1 MTLELLQVA
10 EAVAREKNID
20 RKMVI
25 EAMEQAI
32 EMGARRK
39 YGMDYDV
46 DASIDPE
53 GGDIAI
59 KRRWQVV
66 DKVMEPLDED
76 EHRRAQREG
85 RELEMKPAV
94 DKEGKPLTE
103 NDFQVLL
110 AVAKKKKKDAK
121 VGDYI
126 EEDLPPF
133 DFGRVA
139 AQAAKQ
145 VIFQRVRDA
154 EREKEYEEYKDR
166 VGEIISGI
174 VKRVDNRGILV
185 DLGRA
190 EAIVPRNEIIPKET
204 YRQGDRIRGYIYDVR
219 QEPRSAQI
227 FISRT
232 HPKFLEKLFEQAVPE
247 IASGTIEILGA
258 ARDPGFR
265 AKIAVKSYDANID
278 PVGACVGIRGV
289 RVQEVVEE
297 LQGERVDII
306 QHSADPA
313 AFLIKAIAPA
323 TVTKVV
329 VDEAEGRMEVI
340 VPEDDL
346 SLAIGRRGQNV
357 RLASMLTGWS
367 VDVMTEAESSE
378 KQAEQF
384 EIISK
389 LFMGGL
395 DVDETLARLLMAE
408 GFKSIEELVLISNE
422 ELGSIEGL
430 NTEIAAELQNR
441 AAAWLELQKADL
453 AKKGVS
459 EELAALDGMRT
470 EILIELGNNKVKT
483 LDDLGDLATDE
494 LQEILPDGMLTDS
507 QAENL
512 IMQARQHWFA
522 DEETPEAAK
531 DAATAS

>member
-20 RKMVI
+20 RQMVV

-39 YGMDYDV
+39 FGMDYDV
-46 DASIDPE
+46 DATINPD
-53 GGDIAI
+53 GGDIDI
-59 KRRWQVV
+59 KRRWLIV
-66 DKVMEPLDED
+66 DEVQEPVDE
-76 EHRRAQREG
+76 EEFRRAHREN
-85 RELEMKPAV
+85 REPEMKPAL
-94 DKEGKPLTE
+94 DEKGKPVKQ
-103 NDFQVLL
+103 NDYQMLL
-110 AVAKKKKKDAK
+110 SEAKKKRKDAK
-121 VGDYI
+121 VGEYI
-126 EEDLPPF
+126 EEELPPF
-133 DFGRVA
+133 DFGRIA

-154 EREKEYEEYKDR
+154 EREKEFDEYKDR

-174 VKRVDNRGILV
+174 VKRVDNRGILI

-190 EAIVPRNEIIPKET
+190 EAIIPRGELIPKEN

-219 QEPRSAQI
+219 REPRSAQV
-227 FISRT
+227 FVSRT

-247 IASGTIEILGA
+247 IGSGTIEILGA

-265 AKIAVKSYDANID
+265 AKISVKSYDANID

-289 RVQEVVEE
+289 RVQEVVNE

-306 QHSADPA
+306 EHTPDPA

-340 VPEDDL
+340 VPEDEL

-367 VDVMTEAESSE
+367 VDVMTEAESAE
-378 KQAEQF
+378 KAAEQF
-384 EIISK
+384 EVVSK

-408 GFKSIEELVLISNE
+408 GFKSIEELVMVPTE
-422 ELGSIEGL
+422 ELASIEGL
-430 NTEIAAELQNR
+430 DEAIATELQNR
-441 AAAWLELQKADL
+441 AANWLEQQKAEL
-453 AKKGVS
+453 AKAGVS
-459 EELAALDGMRT
+459 EELSNLEGMRT
-470 EILIELGNNKVKT
+470 EILLELGNNKLKT

-494 LQEILPDGMLTDS
+494 LLEILPDGMLTES
-507 QAENL
+507 QAEKL
-512 IMQARQHWFA
+512 IMKAREHWFA
-522 DEETPEAAK
+522 DEETPET
-531 DAATAS
+531 AATAS

>member
-20 RKMVI
+20 RKLVV
-25 EAMEQAI
+25 EAMEQSI

-39 YGMDYDV
+39 FGMDYDV
-46 DASIDPE
+46 KTTINEE
-53 GGDIAI
+53 GGDIDI
-59 KRRWQVV
+59 KRRWLVV
-66 DKVMEPLDED
+66 DKVMEPIDED
-76 EHRRAQREG
+76 EFRQAHREG
-85 RELEMKPAV
+85 REPEMKPAL
-94 DKEGKPLTE
+94 DEKGKPVKQ
-103 NDFQVLL
+103 NDYQMLL
-110 AVAKKKKKDAK
+110 SEAKKKRKDAK
-121 VGDYI
+121 VGEYV
-126 EEDLPPF
+126 EEELPPF

-145 VIFQRVRDA
+145 VIVQRVRDA
-154 EREKEYEEYKDR
+154 EREKEFEEYKDR
-166 VGEIISGI
+166 AGEIISGI

-190 EAIVPRNEIIPKET
+190 EAIIPRGELIPKEN

-219 QEPRSAQI
+219 NEPRSAQI
-227 FISRT
+227 FVSRT

-247 IASGTIEILGA
+247 IGSGTIEIIGA

-289 RVQEVVEE
+289 RVQEVVNE

-306 QHSADPA
+306 EHTPDPA

-340 VPEDDL
+340 VPEDEL

-367 VDVMTEAESSE
+367 VDVMTEAESAE

-384 EIISK
+384 ELVSK

-408 GFKSIEELVLISNE
+408 GFKSIEELVMVGTE
-422 ELGSIEGL
+422 ELAAIEGL
-430 NTEIAAELQNR
+430 DEAIATELQNR
-441 AAAWLELQKADL
+441 AAAWLEQQKAEL
-453 AKKGVS
+453 AKAGVS
-459 EELAALDGMRT
+459 EELVNLEGMRT
-470 EILIELGNNKVKT
+470 EILLELGNQGIKT

-494 LQEILPDGMLTDS
+494 LQEILPDGMLTES
-507 QAENL
+507 QAEKL
-512 IMQARQHWFA
+512 IMDARQHWFS
-522 DEETPEAAK
+522 EEDTPET
-531 DAATAS
+531 AATAS

>member
-20 RKMVI
+20 RKLVI

-39 YGMDYDV
+39 FGMDYDV
-46 DASIDPE
+46 QAKIDDV
-53 GGDIAI
+53 GGGIDI
-59 KRRWQVV
+59 KRRWLIVE
-66 DKVMEPLDED
+66 KVMEPVDE
-76 EHRRAQREG
+76 EEYRRAHRED
-85 RELEMKPAV
+85 RKPEMKPAL
-94 DKEGKPLTE
+94 DAAGKPLQQ
-103 NDFQVLL
+103 NGNQMLL
-110 AVAKKKKKDAK
+110 AEAKKMRKDAK
-121 VGDYI
+121 VEEYI
-126 EEDLPPF
+126 EEELPPF

-166 VGEIISGI
+166 VGEVTSGI
-174 VKRVDNRGILV
+174 VKRVDNRGILI

-190 EAIVPRNEIIPKET
+190 EAIIPRGELIPKEN

-219 QEPRSAQI
+219 NDPRSAQI
-227 FISRT
+227 FVSRT

-247 IASGTIEILGA
+247 IGSGTIEIIGA

-265 AKIAVKSYDANID
+265 AKIAVKSYDSNID

-289 RVQEVVEE
+289 RVQEVVTE

-306 QHSADPA
+306 EYNPDSAS
-313 AFLIKAIAPA
+313 FLIKAMAPA

-329 VDEAEGRMEVI
+329 VDEGEGRMEVI
-340 VPEDDL
+340 VPEDEL

-367 VDVMTEAESSE
+367 VDVMTEAESQE
-378 KQAEQF
+378 RQTEQF
-384 EIISK
+384 EIASK
-389 LFMGGL
+389 LFMGAL
-395 DVDETLARLLMAE
+395 DVDDTLVRLLMAE
-408 GFKSIEELVLISNE
+408 GFKSVEDLVLISTE
-422 ELGSIEGL
+422 ELASIEGL
-430 NTEIAAELQNR
+430 DEAIATELQNR
-441 AAAWLELQKADL
+441 AETWLAQQKNEL
-453 AKKGVS
+453 AKAGVS
-459 EELAALDGMRT
+459 EDLSALEGMRT
-470 EILIELGNNKVKT
+470 EILLSLGENSIKT

-494 LQEILPDGMLTDS
+494 LQEMLPDGMLTES
-507 QAENL
+507 QAEKL

-522 DEETPEAAK
+522 EDEAHGA
-531 DAATAS
+531 AATAS

>member
-20 RKMVI
+20 RQLI
-25 EAMEQAI
+25 IGAMEQAI

-39 YGMDYDV
+39 FGMDYDV
-46 DASIDPE
+46 DATIDPE
-53 GGDIAI
+53 GGDIDI
-59 KRRWQVV
+59 KRRWLIVE
-66 DKVMEPLDED
+66 KVMEPVDE
-76 EHRRAQREG
+76 EEFRRAQRED
-85 RELEMKPAV
+85 REPEMKPAV
-94 DKEGKPLTE
+94 DAEGKPVKE
-103 NDFQVLL
+103 NDYQLL
-110 AVAKKKKKDAK
+110 LSEAKKKRKDAK
-121 VGDYI
+121 VGEYI
-126 EEDLPPF
+126 EEELPPF

-145 VIFQRVRDA
+145 VIFQRVLDA
-154 EREKEYEEYKDR
+154 EREKEFEEYKDR

-190 EAIVPRNEIIPKET
+190 EAIIPRGEIIPKET

-219 QEPRSAQI
+219 QEPRSPQV
-227 FISRT
+227 FVSRT

-247 IASGTIEILGA
+247 IGSGTIEIIGA

-306 QHSADPA
+306 QYTPDPA

-340 VPEDDL
+340 VPEDEL

-367 VDVMTEAESSE
+367 VDVMTEAESAE
-378 KQAEQF
+378 KHAEQF
-384 EIISK
+384 EIVSK

-408 GFKSIEELVLISNE
+408 GFKSIEELVMISTE
-422 ELGSIEGL
+422 ELGGIEGL
-430 NTEIAAELQNR
+430 DTDIATELQNR
-441 AAAWLELQKADL
+441 AAAWLAEQKKEL
-453 AKKGVS
+453 AKAGVS
-459 EELAALDGMRT
+459 EELASLEGMRT
-470 EILIELGNNKVKT
+470 EILLELGKAKIKT

-494 LQEILPDGMLTDS
+494 LQEILPDGMLTES
-507 QAENL
+507 QAEKL
-512 IMQARQHWFA
+512 IMQAREHWFA
-522 DEETPEAAK
+522 EDETAEAT
-531 DAATAS
+531 ATAS